1 VSALLGM
8 MGSAMIPERASST
21 ERIVYDPLLGS
32 LPGLAKE
39 LSDIGRLGSTPSMT
53 GMAFNLLGASFGDC
67 GLIRPFASGDRID
80 GVGIRYRIAF

>member
-1 VSALLGM
+1 MSA
-8 MGSAMIPERASST
+8 
-21 ERIVYDPLLGS
+21 LLGS
-32 LPGLAKE
+32 LPGLANE

-80 GVGIRYRIAF
+80 GVGIRYRIAFRARPARRGRRQGR